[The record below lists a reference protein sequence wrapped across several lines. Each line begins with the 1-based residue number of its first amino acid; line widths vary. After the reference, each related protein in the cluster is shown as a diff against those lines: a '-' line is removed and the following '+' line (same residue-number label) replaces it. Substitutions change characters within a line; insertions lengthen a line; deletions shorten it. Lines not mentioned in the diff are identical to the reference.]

1 MIAKQNPEVKG
12 NPWLVE
18 MLGDNKARVPSA
30 SDSRLTFNV
39 DLALQTCNCGA
50 FKRCW
55 HLDTSELRARLDVTV
70 ANCRSRYSRMRLTE
84 LMAEDDRLRALLAED
99 DSHSLRAQYG
109 ECGNAI
115 NALFYAAQEIA

>member
-1 MIAKQNPEVKG
+1 MSAKQNMDIKS

-55 HLDTSELRARLDVTV
+55 HVDTTELRARLDVTV
-70 ANCRSRYSRMRLTE
+70 ENCRNRYSQMRLAE
-84 LMAEDDRLRALLAED
+84 LLVEDERLRALLAED

-115 NALFYAAQEIA
+115 NVLFFHTQSAA